1 MRFFL
6 HSSSLRVIF
15 RSVAKKNRIEKLYS
29 SRYIFTPLVLCDEM
43 RKNTR
48 TDVNN
53 ITGTMFFVE
62 VILPLALDKTF
73 TYKVSEAEFYF
84 IKPGMRIAVP
94 FGKSKVY
101 TALAVEV
108 HQNKPLLYEAKE
120 IHEIID
126 EKPIANHYQI
136 KHWFWIAEYYMCSIG
151 EVYKSAVPSALL
163 LESETIILK
172 NKENEVLKSEL
183 SDDEF
188 LVYEA
193 LEKQNSLK
201 VQDIIAILNKKTI
214 LPILQKLLAKG
225 VIYLQEEVKENY
237 KPKLIR
243 FVRLHQKYDNE
254 NGLKELL
261 ETLKNA
267 HKQREVVLKYFQ
279 LKASTKKPISVKQLS
294 ETAEASNSIIKA
306 LIDKEVFEEYFLQT
320 DRTDFLAENL
330 QKEIILSPAQN
341 KALEEIKQSFETKN
355 TILLFGVTSSGKTEV
370 YIELIKEYL
379 QKGRQVLYLLP
390 EIALTT
396 QLVSRLRKHFG
407 NEVAV
412 YHSKYNQN
420 ERIEVW
426 NQVLNQSEK
435 AKVVIGARSALFLP
449 FQDLGLILVD
459 EEHEQTFKQH
469 DPAPRYHAR
478 DTAIVLGE
486 MHKAKILLGSAT
498 PSIETYFNTENQK
511 FGLVEL
517 TERYQKTELP
527 KIEIVDLKDKHFRK
541 KMTGH
546 FSDTLLEEIANVLEN
561 GEQVILFQ
569 NRRGFAPILECLTC
583 GHIPQCPNCDVSLTY
598 HKQKSQIR
606 CHYCGYAIAKPT
618 HCHACQ
624 SVELTTKGFGTEQI
638 QLELEE
644 LFSDKKIIRM
654 DRDTTGGKFG
664 YEKIIDSFKARES
677 DILVGTQM
685 LAKGLDFDNV
695 GLVGILNADNML
707 YHPDFRAF
715 ERSFQ
720 LMTQVSGRAGRSEK
734 QGKVIIQTYNP
745 THPIIQKVIKNDYLS
760 MYKQEL
766 TERQT
771 FEYPPYFRLIKLTL
785 KHRDFEKL
793 RDGSMWLYQSLKNT
807 LGLPVL
813 GPEEPP
819 VGRIRNEYIRTI
831 LIKIPNNKNLKSVK
845 EIISKNLNSFDA
857 ISQFRSIKVGVNV
870 DFY

>member
-1 MRFFL
+1 
-6 HSSSLRVIF
+6 
-15 RSVAKKNRIEKLYS
+15 
-29 SRYIFTPLVLCDEM
+29 
-43 RKNTR
+43 
-48 TDVNN
+48 
-53 ITGTMFFVE
+53 MFFVE

-73 TYKVSEAEFYF
+73 TYQVSEAEFHY

-94 FGKSKVY
+94 FGKTKIY
-101 TALAVEV
+101 TALALEV
-108 HQNKPLLYEAKE
+108 HQNQPLHYQAKE

-126 EKPIANHYQI
+126 EKPIVNPYQL

-151 EVYKSAVPSALL
+151 EVYKSAIPSALL

-172 NKENEVLKSEL
+172 NRETEVLKSEL

-201 VQDIIAILNKKTI
+201 VQDINAILNKKTV
-214 LPILQKLLAKG
+214 LPVLQKLLAKE

-243 FVRLHQKYDNE
+243 FVRLHPKYDNE

-294 ETAEASNSIIKA
+294 ETAETSASIIKS
-306 LIDKEVFEEYFLQT
+306 LIDKEIFEEYYLQT

-330 QKEIILSPAQN
+330 QTEIVLSEAQN
-341 KALEEIKQSFETKN
+341 KALEGIKHSFETKN
-355 TILLFGVTSSGKTEV
+355 TTLLFGVTSSGKTEV

-435 AKVVIGARSALFLP
+435 AKIVIGARSALFLP

-459 EEHEQTFKQH
+459 EEHEQTFKQQ

-478 DTAIVLGE
+478 DTAIVLAE
-486 MHKAKILLGSAT
+486 LHKAKVLLGSAT
-498 PSIETYFNTENQK
+498 PSIETFFNTENQK

-517 TERYQKTELP
+517 TQRFGKTELP
-527 KIEIVDLKDKHFRK
+527 KIEIVDLKDKYFRK

-546 FSDTLLEEIANVLEN
+546 FSDTLLEEITTTLEN

-569 NRRGFAPILECLTC
+569 NRRGFAPVLECMTC

-638 QLELEE
+638 QLELEQ
-644 LFSDKKIIRM
+644 LFSDKKVIRM

-664 YEKIIDSFKARES
+664 YEKIIDSFKTRES

-695 GLVGILNADNML
+695 GLVGILNADAML

-745 THPIIQKVIKNDYLS
+745 NHPIIQKVIKNDYVS

-793 RDGSMWLYQSLKNT
+793 KDGSMWLYQSLKNT

-819 VGRIRNEYIRTI
+819 VSRIRNEYIRTI
-831 LIKIPNNKNLKSVK
+831 LIKIPTNKNLKAVKSV
-845 EIISKNLNSFDA
+845 ITKNLNSFDA
-857 ISQFRSIKVGVNV
+857 IAPYRSIRVGVNV